1 MVVLFFSIIFQVPK
15 KVSYRW
21 IYTVF
26 TGKFNL
32 KFLICFQLRPTPGE
46 GLEQQVFEVDAED
59 EVDYGHQ
66 V

>member
-1 MVVLFFSIIFQVPK
+1 MVNSIFNNFFSF
-15 KVSYRW
+15 RW
-21 IYTVF
+21 IYAVF

-32 KFLICFQLRPTPGE
+32 NFVIYFQFRPSPGE
-46 GLEQQVFEVDAED
+46 GLEQQVFGVDAED